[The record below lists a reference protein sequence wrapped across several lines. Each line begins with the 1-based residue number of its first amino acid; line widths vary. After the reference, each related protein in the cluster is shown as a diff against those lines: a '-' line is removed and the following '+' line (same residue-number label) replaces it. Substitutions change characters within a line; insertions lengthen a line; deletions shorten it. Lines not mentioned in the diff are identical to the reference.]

1 MDDKIKK
8 SIDNIE
14 PDDSA
19 KERMYANIMKKAQ
32 QQKTEESPKRKTALR
47 FINYALPV
55 AACLCIAVFTTV
67 LFKNN
72 VPVESSD
79 SEPLVQVTAP
89 PQYEQTAPDTS
100 GKESFE
106 QIAPLPSMPADSTDI
121 TYSVYDSVACA
132 AFTSG
137 GHNYLLYAEK
147 DRVIGPFGDKRSSEK
162 ITYGNGTEA
171 VLTVFDDGSVLTTQV
186 SWNNGDIHYYLC
198 NSDNA
203 DSETVKKT
211 AEMMTE

>member
-19 KERMYANIMKKAQ
+19 KDRMYANIMKKAQ
-32 QQKTEESPKRKTALR
+32 QQTNAESPKRKTALR
-47 FINYALPV
+47 FVNYAMPV

-79 SEPLVQVTAP
+79 SDPLVQVTAP
-89 PQYEQTAPDTS
+89 SQYEQTTPDTS
-100 GKESFE
+100 GKDSFE

-121 TYSVYDSVACA
+121 TYSVYDSIACV

-147 DRVIGPFGDKRSSEK
+147 DGEIGPFGDEKSSEK
-162 ITYGNGTEA
+162 IAYENGKKAT
-171 VLTVFDDGSVLTTQV
+171 LTVFDDGLVLTTQV
-186 SWNNGDIHYYLC
+186 SWDSGDIHYYLC

-211 AEMMTE
+211 AETMIE

>member
-1 MDDKIKK
+1 MDDKIKR
-8 SIDNIE
+8 SIENIE

-32 QQKTEESPKRKTALR
+32 QQKTSESPKRKTALR
-47 FINYALPV
+47 FVNYALPV
-55 AACLCIAVFTTV
+55 AACLCIAVFATV
-67 LFKNN
+67 LFNNN

-79 SEPLVQVTAP
+79 SEPLVQATVP
-89 PQYEQTAPDTS
+89 PRYEQTAPDIS
-100 GKESFE
+100 GKDSFE

-121 TYSVYDSVACA
+121 SYSVNNNVACA

-137 GHNYLLYAEK
+137 GHNYLLYAVK
-147 DRVIGPFGDKRSSEK
+147 DGEIGSFGDEKSSEK
-162 ITYGNGTEA
+162 ITYGNGKEA
-171 VLTVFDDGSVLTTQV
+171 VLTVFDDGSVLTTQIG
-186 SWNNGDIHYYLC
+186 WNNGDIHYYLC

-211 AEMMTE
+211 AETMTE